1 MNGERMIRYVWLV
14 VSLCLTF
21 AAEPAF
27 AKVSLDVY
35 GQSYKKVTIAT
46 PPFKSDNG
54 TKVKTD
60 MGDLLAKD
68 LDMSGFFIVAP
79 KSVMDR
85 ELTEEGVDKKEIR
98 FENWRSLGIELIC
111 KGLLQTQSGG
121 LTLEIY
127 LYDSSDGALLFAKRY
142 RTTTDEWRR
151 LVHRLADDIIQ
162 AVTGERGIMSSR
174 VLFVAGGR
182 HGKDILISD
191 LDGADQRK
199 LTDYSKITLSPCL
212 SPDGKYLAFTSY
224 KEGRPNLFVIDLEKK
239 REIYANTD
247 EGIKVG
253 STWLDKRT
261 LVYTHTAGK
270 YSTIYAQNVE
280 TKEKSVLLRQEGI
293 LASPSLSIDGRKMV
307 FVSDMYGTPQ
317 IFIRD
322 IPSGET
328 KRLTYA
334 GTYNTAPSL
343 SPKGDLIAYGCKA
356 DGALEI
362 CVMKADG
369 SEPRVLTDGGVN
381 DSPQFSPCGRYIL
394 YSSSNGKKAGIYL
407 MLHNGDNRRALSF
420 TAGEDSQPKFVP

>member
-1 MNGERMIRYVWLV
+1 MIRYAWLV
-14 VSLCLTF
+14 ISICLTF
-21 AAEPAF
+21 AVEPAL
-27 AKVSLDVY
+27 AKVSLDIY
-35 GQSYKKVTIAT
+35 GQSYKKITIAT

-60 MGDLLAKD
+60 MGDVLAKD

-85 ELTEEGVDKKEIR
+85 ELTEEGIDKKEIR

-111 KGLLQTQSGG
+111 KGLLQTTQSGG

-127 LYDSSDGALLFAKRY
+127 LYDSSDGTLLFAKRY
-142 RTTTDEWRR
+142 RTTADDWRR

-182 HGKDILISD
+182 QGKDIAISD
-191 LDGADQRK
+191 LDGAGVSK
-199 LTDYSKITLSPCL
+199 LTNYGKITLSPCI

-224 KEGRPNLFVIDLEKK
+224 KEGRPHLFVLDLEKN
-239 REIYANTD
+239 REIYANRD
-247 EGIKVG
+247 EGMKVA
-253 STWLDKRT
+253 STWFDKRT
-261 LVYTHTAGK
+261 LVYTHTSGK
-270 YSTIYAQNVE
+270 YSTIYAENVE
-280 TKEKSVLLRQEGI
+280 TKEKRVLLRQEGI
-293 LASPSLSIDGRKMV
+293 LASPSFSIDGKRMV
-307 FVSDMYGTPQ
+307 FVSDMYGNPQ

-322 IPSGET
+322 LPSGET
-328 KRLTYA
+328 KRLTYV
-334 GTYNTAPSL
+334 GNYNTAPSL
-343 SPKGDLIAYGCKA
+343 SPKGDLIAYGCKT

-394 YSSSNGKKAGIYL
+394 YSASNGKKAGIYL

-420 TAGEDSQPKFVP
+420 TAGEDTQPKFVP

>member
-1 MNGERMIRYVWLV
+1 MIKYVWLV
-14 VSLCLTF
+14 VSICLTF
-21 AAEPAF
+21 VVEPVS
-27 AKVSLDVY
+27 AKVSLDIY

-54 TKVKTD
+54 AKVKTD

-68 LDMSGFFIVAP
+68 LDFSGFFIVAP
-79 KSVMDR
+79 KTVMDKQM
-85 ELTEEGVDKKEIR
+85 TDEGVDKKDIR

-111 KGLLQTQSGG
+111 KGSLQTQGDG
-121 LTLEIY
+121 MTMEIF
-127 LYDSSDGALLFAKRY
+127 LYDSSDGTLLFAKRY
-142 RTTTDEWRR
+142 RTAIDEWRR
-151 LVHRLADDIIQ
+151 LTHRIADDIIQ

-174 VLFVAGGR
+174 VLFVSGGR
-182 HGKDILISD
+182 QGKDAYISD
-191 LDGADQRK
+191 VDGANQRK
-199 LTDYSKITLSPCL
+199 LTGYGKIMVSPCL

-224 KEGRPNLFVIDLEKK
+224 KEGQPHLFVIDVDKK
-239 REIYANTD
+239 NEVYASRE
-247 EGIKVG
+247 EGVKLP

-261 LVYTHTAGK
+261 LVYTQTAGK
-270 YSTIYAQNVE
+270 FSTINAVNVE
-280 TKEKSVLLRQEGI
+280 TKEKRALMRQEGI
-293 LASPSLSIDGRKMV
+293 LTSPSFSPDGKRMA

-322 IPSGET
+322 LTSGET

-334 GTYNTAPSL
+334 GNYNTAPAL
-343 SPKGDLIAYGCKA
+343 SPKGDLIAYSCKT

-362 CVMKADG
+362 CVMKTDG
-369 SEPRVLTDGGVN
+369 SDPRILTDGGVN

-407 MLHNGDNRRALSF
+407 MLHNGDNRRGLSF